1 MCLVLYHDKD
11 LAKSICAIFARFK
24 QNVMRKYL
32 NLFDFKQKVDY
43 KTEILSGLTVA
54 LALVPEAIAF
64 ALIPGFSPLTG
75 LYAAFVLALVTA
87 ILGGR
92 PGMISGATGA
102 VAVVFVGL
110 ILELKNTF
118 PGIEPTTILNYVF
131 ATVILA
137 GLLQI
142 GAGLL
147 RLGKF
152 IRLVPHP
159 VMFGFVNGLA
169 IIIFMAQFP
178 NFYDKSSGELLSGTA
193 LYIMLGLTLLTML
206 IIWGLPKLT
215 KAVPSSL
222 LAIVVV
228 SALVLVFGIDTLTV
242 ADIMPEGESIKG
254 GFPPLSIPQIPLTWD
269 TFLIII
275 PYAGIVAGVGLI
287 ESLLTLNII
296 DEITQTRGRGNK
308 ECVAQG
314 TANILSGFLSGMGGC
329 AMIGQSLINT
339 SSGAR
344 ARLSG
349 ITAAVMLL
357 VFIMFGSSLIE
368 QLPMA
373 ALVGLMFMVALGT
386 FEWASFK
393 TFRKMPNSDV
403 IVMVLVTLIT
413 AITHNLAVAVLLG
426 VIISALAYSWENA
439 KRIRARKHIDEQGV
453 KHYEIYGPLFFGST
467 TLFSEKFDVQNDPK
481 EVIIDF
487 QESRVADMSGIE
499 ALNKITERY
508 KKAGKTVHLRHLS
521 KDCRRLLENAEAII
535 EVNVLEDPTYKV
547 VSDTF

>member
-1 MCLVLYHDKD
+1 MK
-11 LAKSICAIFARFK
+11 
-24 QNVMRKYL
+24 KYL
-32 NLFDFKQKVDY
+32 NLFDFRQKVDY

-75 LYAAFVLALVTA
+75 LYAAFVLCLITS
-87 ILGGR
+87 IFGGR

-102 VAVVFVGL
+102 VAVIFIGL
-110 ILELKNTF
+110 ILELKRNF
-118 PGIEPTTILNYVF
+118 PGIEPETILNYVF

-137 GLLQI
+137 GTLQI
-142 GAGLL
+142 AAGLL

-152 IRLVPHP
+152 IRLVPQP

-169 IIIFMAQFP
+169 IIIFMAQFS
-178 NFYDKSSGELLSGTA
+178 NFYQKGTENLLPTVPF
-193 LYIMLGLTLLTML
+193 LTMLGLALLTML

-222 LAIVVV
+222 VAIVVV
-228 SALVLVFGIDTLTV
+228 SAIVIGFGVDTLTV
-242 ADIMPEGESIKG
+242 AGIMGEGETISG
-254 GFPPLSIPQIPLTWD
+254 GFPPLSIPQIPLT
-269 TFLIII
+269 FESVKIIF
-275 PYAGIVAGVGLI
+275 PYAAIVAGVGLI

-296 DEITQTRGRGNK
+296 DEITETRGSGNR

-314 TANILSGFLSGMGGC
+314 TANIFSGFLSGMGGC
-329 AMIGQSLINT
+329 AMIGQSLINV
-339 SSGAR
+339 SAGAR

-368 QLPMA
+368 RLPMA
-373 ALVGLMFMVALGT
+373 ALVGLMFMVAIGT

-403 IVMVLVTLIT
+403 VVMVLVTLIT
-413 AITHNLAVAVLLG
+413 AITHNLAIAVLLG

-439 KRIRARKHIDEQGV
+439 KRIRARKHIDENGV

-467 TLFSEKFDVQNDPK
+467 TLFGEKFDVQNDPE

-487 QESRVADMSGIE
+487 KESRVADQSGIE
-499 ALNKITERY
+499 ALNKITQRY
-508 KKAGKTVHLRHLS
+508 VKVGKKVHLRHLS
-521 KDCRRLLENAEAII
+521 RDCIRLLENAEEII
-535 EVNVLEDPTYKV
+535 DVNVLEDPTYKV
-547 VSDTF
+547 MVDKVKKKEGEEMKNPYQTWGL

>member
-1 MCLVLYHDKD
+1 MK
-11 LAKSICAIFARFK
+11 
-24 QNVMRKYL
+24 KYL

-75 LYAAFVLALVTA
+75 LYAAFILCLITS

-102 VAVVFVGL
+102 VAVIFVGL
-110 ILELKNTF
+110 ILELKRNF
-118 PGIEPTTILNYVF
+118 PGIEPEAILNYVF
-131 ATVILA
+131 ATVVIA
-137 GLLQI
+137 GVLQI
-142 GAGLL
+142 LAGLL

-178 NFYDKSSGELLSGTA
+178 NFYQKGTDELLSGA
-193 LYIMLGLTLLTML
+193 SLLMMLGLTLLTMV

-215 KAVPSSL
+215 KVVPSSL
-222 LAIVVV
+222 VAIVVV
-228 SALVLVFGIDTLTV
+228 SSIVIGFGVDTLTV
-242 ADIMPEGESIKG
+242 ADTMGAGESIKG
-254 GFPPLSIPQIPLTWD
+254 GFPPLSVPEIPLT
-269 TFLIII
+269 LESVKIIF
-275 PYAGIVAGVGLI
+275 PYAAIVAGVGLI

-296 DEITQTRGRGNK
+296 DEITETRGSGNK

-368 QLPMA
+368 RLPMA
-373 ALVGLMFMVALGT
+373 ALVGLMFMVAIGT

-403 IVMVLVTLIT
+403 VVMVLVTLIT
-413 AITHNLAVAVLLG
+413 AITHNLAVAVLFG

-439 KRIRARKHIDEQGV
+439 KRIRAKKYIDDDGV

-467 TLFSEKFDVQNDPK
+467 TAFAEKFDVQNDPD

-499 ALNKITERY
+499 ALNKLTERY
-508 KKAGKTVHLRHLS
+508 LKVGKGVHLKHLS
-521 KDCRRLLENAEAII
+521 KDCIRLLKTAEDII

-547 VSDTF
+547 VADKVAKKTVDEEKNLFNLWGF

>member
-1 MCLVLYHDKD
+1 MK
-11 LAKSICAIFARFK
+11 
-24 QNVMRKYL
+24 KYL

-75 LYAAFVLALVTA
+75 LYAAFVLALITS
-87 ILGGR
+87 IFGGR

-102 VAVVFVGL
+102 VAVIFIGL
-110 ILELKNTF
+110 ILELKRNF
-118 PGIEPTTILNYVF
+118 PEIEPETILNYVF
-131 ATVILA
+131 ATVIIA
-137 GLLQI
+137 GILQI

-178 NFYDKSSGELLSGTA
+178 NFYQQGTDTLLETTPFMVM
-193 LYIMLGLTLLTML
+193 IGLTLLTMF

-222 LAIVVV
+222 VAIVVV
-228 SALVLVFGIDTLTV
+228 SAIVIGFGVDTLTV
-242 ADIMPEGESIKG
+242 ADTIKEGESIKG
-254 GFPPLSIPQIPLTWD
+254 GFPPLSIPQVPITLE
-269 TFLIII
+269 TFKIIF
-275 PYAGIVAGVGLI
+275 PYAAIVAGVGLI

-296 DEITQTRGRGNK
+296 DEITETRGNGNR

-314 TANILSGFLSGMGGC
+314 TANILSGFFSGMGGC

-368 QLPMA
+368 RLPMA
-373 ALVGLMFMVALGT
+373 ALVGLMFMVAIGT
-386 FEWASFK
+386 FEWASFR

-403 IVMVLVTLIT
+403 VVMILVTLIT
-413 AITHNLAVAVLLG
+413 AITHNLAIAVLLG

-439 KRIRARKHIDEQGV
+439 KRIRARKYIDENGV

-467 TLFSEKFDVQNDPK
+467 TAFAEKFDIQNDPK

-487 QESRVADMSGIE
+487 KESRVADMSGIE
-499 ALNKITERY
+499 ALNKLTERY
-508 KKAGKTVHLRHLS
+508 RNVGKQLHLKHLS
-521 KDCRRLLENAEAII
+521 KDCIQLLEDADDII
-535 EVNVLEDPTYKV
+535 DVNVLEDPTYKV
-547 VSDTF
+547 AVDKPRRKDVEEENPFKLWGL

>member
-1 MCLVLYHDKD
+1 MK
-11 LAKSICAIFARFK
+11 
-24 QNVMRKYL
+24 KYL
-32 NLFDFKQKVDY
+32 NLFDFSQKVNY
-43 KTEILSGLTVA
+43 RTEVLSGLTVA

-75 LYAAFVLALVTA
+75 LYAAFVLALVTS

-102 VAVVFVGL
+102 VAVIFVGL
-110 ILELKNTF
+110 ILELKRTF
-118 PGIEPTTILNYVF
+118 PEIEPTTILNYVF
-131 ATVILA
+131 ATVIIA
-137 GLLQI
+137 GVIQI
-142 GAGLL
+142 LAGLL

-178 NFYDKSSGELLSGTA
+178 NFYQKGTDELLSGASMYT
-193 LYIMLGLTLLTML
+193 MLGLTLLTML
-206 IIWGLPKLT
+206 IIWGFPKIT

-222 LAIVVV
+222 LAIIVV
-228 SALVLVFGIDTLTV
+228 SAIVIGFGVDTLTV
-242 ADIMPEGESIKG
+242 ADTIQEGESIKG
-254 GFPPLSIPQIPLTWD
+254 GFPPLSIPNIPLTWE

-296 DEITQTRGRGNK
+296 DEITETRGSGNK

-373 ALVGLMFMVALGT
+373 ALVGLMFMVAIGT

-439 KRIRARKHIDEQGV
+439 KRIRARKHTDENGV

-467 TLFSEKFDVQNDPK
+467 TLFAEKFDIQNDPS

-508 KKAGKTVHLRHLS
+508 AKAGKKVHLRHLS
-521 KDCRRLLENAEAII
+521 KDCIRLLKNAEDII
-535 EVNVLEDPTYKV
+535 EVNMLEDPTYKV
-547 VSDTF
+547 VVDKV

>member
-1 MCLVLYHDKD
+1 
-11 LAKSICAIFARFK
+11 
-24 QNVMRKYL
+24 MRKYL

-54 LALVPEAIAF
+54 VALVPEAIAF

-75 LYAAFVLALVTA
+75 LYAAFILSLVTS

-102 VAVVFVGL
+102 VAVIFVGL
-110 ILELKNTF
+110 ILELKRNF
-118 PGIEPTTILNYVF
+118 PEIEPETILNYVF

-137 GLLQI
+137 GVLQI
-142 GAGLL
+142 LAGVL

-152 IRLVPHP
+152 IRLVPDP

-169 IIIFMAQFP
+169 IVIFMAQFP
-178 NFYDKSSGELLSGTA
+178 NFYQKGTDNLLTGTSMFM
-193 LYIMLGLTLLTML
+193 MLGLTLLTMV

-222 LAIVVV
+222 VAILVV
-228 SALVLVFGIDTLTV
+228 SAIVIGFGVDTLTV
-242 ADIMPEGESIKG
+242 ADTMREGESIKG
-254 GFPPLSIPQIPLTWD
+254 GFPPLSVPQLPFTWE
-269 TFLIII
+269 TFKIII

-296 DEITQTRGRGNK
+296 DEITDTRGSGNK

-314 TANILSGFLSGMGGC
+314 TANIMSGFLSGMGGC

-349 ITAAVMLL
+349 ITAAIMLL

-373 ALVGLMFMVALGT
+373 ALVGLMFMVAIGT

-393 TFRKMPNSDV
+393 TFGKMPKSDV
-403 IVMVLVTLIT
+403 VVMVLVTLIT

-439 KRIRARKHIDEQGV
+439 KRIRARKHIDDNGV

-467 TLFSEKFDVQNDPK
+467 TLFSEKFDIANDPE

-487 QESRVADMSGIE
+487 KESRVADMSGIE

-508 KKAGKTVHLRHLS
+508 AKAGKKVHLRHLS
-521 KDCRRLLENAEAII
+521 KDCIRLLDNAEDII
-535 EVNVLEDPTYKV
+535 DVNVMEDPTYKIV
-547 VSDTF
+547 VDKVRKKESSKEKNPFKLWGL

>member
-1 MCLVLYHDKD
+1 MK
-11 LAKSICAIFARFK
+11 
-24 QNVMRKYL
+24 KYL
-32 NLFDFKQKVDY
+32 NIFDFSQKVNY
-43 KTEILSGLTVA
+43 KTEILSGITVA

-75 LYAAFVLALVTA
+75 LYAAFILALITA
-87 ILGGR
+87 IFGGR

-102 VAVVFVGL
+102 VAVIFIGL
-110 ILELKNTF
+110 ILELKNSF
-118 PGIEPTTILNYVF
+118 PEITPETILHYVF
-131 ATVILA
+131 ATVIIAGVLQIVA
-137 GLLQI
+137 GLLK
-142 GAGLL
+142 
-147 RLGKF
+147 LGKF

-178 NFYDKSSGELLSGTA
+178 NFYEKGTTELLAGISFWS
-193 LYIMLGLTLLTML
+193 MLGLTLLTML

-222 LAIVVV
+222 VAIIVVSGIV
-228 SALVLVFGIDTLTV
+228 IGFGIDTLTV
-242 ADIMPEGESIKG
+242 ADTMKAGETIKG
-254 GFPPLSIPQIPLTWD
+254 GFPPLSIPNIPLTME
-269 TFLIII
+269 TIKIIF
-275 PYAGIVAGVGLI
+275 PYAAIVAGVGLI

-296 DEITQTRGRGNK
+296 DEITETRGSGNK
-308 ECVAQG
+308 ECIAQG

-339 SSGAR
+339 SAGAR

-373 ALVGLMFMVALGT
+373 ALVGLMFMVAIGT

-393 TFRKMPNSDV
+393 TFRKMPTSDV
-403 IVMVLVTLIT
+403 VVMVLVTLIT
-413 AITHNLAVAVLLG
+413 AITHNLATAVLFG

-439 KRIRARKHIDEQGV
+439 KRIRARKFVDADGV

-467 TLFSEKFDVQNDPK
+467 TAFSEKFDVQNDPV
-481 EVIIDF
+481 EIIIDF
-487 QESRVADMSGIE
+487 KESRVADMSAIE

-508 KKAGKTVHLRHLS
+508 QKVGKKVHLKHLS
-521 KDCRRLLENAEAII
+521 SDCRKLLHNAGEII
-535 EVNVLEDPTYKV
+535 DINVLEDPTYKV
-547 VSDTF
+547 VVDKL

>member
-1 MCLVLYHDKD
+1 MK
-11 LAKSICAIFARFK
+11 
-24 QNVMRKYL
+24 KYI
-32 NLFDFKQKVDY
+32 NLFDFSQKVDY
-43 KTEILSGLTVA
+43 KIEILSGLTVA

-75 LYAAFVLALVTA
+75 LYAAFVLCLVTA

-102 VAVVFVGL
+102 VAVIFIGL
-110 ILELKNTF
+110 ILRLKETI
-118 PGIEPTTILNYVF
+118 PGITPDTILHYVF
-131 ATVILA
+131 ATVVIAGGIQILA
-137 GLLQI
+137 GF
-142 GAGLL
+142 L

-178 NFYDKSSGELLSGTA
+178 NFYQRGGEQLLA
-193 LYIMLGLTLLTML
+193 MNPFMVMLGLTLLTMA

-215 KAVPSSL
+215 KAIPSSL
-222 LAIVVV
+222 VAILVV
-228 SALVLVFGIDTLTV
+228 SAIVIGFDIDTLTV
-242 ADIMPEGESIKG
+242 AGTMGEGETIKG
-254 GFPPLSIPQIPLTWD
+254 GFPPVSIPQIPFTLETLL
-269 TFLIII
+269 LIF
-275 PYAGIVAGVGLI
+275 PYAVIVAGVGLI

-296 DEITQTRGRGNK
+296 DEITETRGSGNK
-308 ECVAQG
+308 ECIAQG

-339 SSGAR
+339 SAGAR

-373 ALVGLMFMVALGT
+373 ALVGLMFMVAIGT

-393 TFRKMPNSDV
+393 TFRKMPTSDV
-403 IVMVLVTLIT
+403 VVMVLVTLIT

-439 KRIRARKHIDEQGV
+439 KRIRARKHIDEDGV

-467 TLFSEKFDVQNDPK
+467 TTFATKFDVQNDPD

-487 QESRVADMSGIE
+487 KESRVADMSAIE

-508 KKAGKTVHLRHLS
+508 HKVGKKVHLKHLS
-521 KDCRRLLENAEAII
+521 KDCVRLLDNAKAII
-535 EVNVLEDPTYKV
+535 DVNVLEDPRYKLPV
-547 VSDTF
+547 DKRKIYPAG

>member
-1 MCLVLYHDKD
+1 MK
-11 LAKSICAIFARFK
+11 
-24 QNVMRKYL
+24 KYL

-75 LYAAFVLALVTA
+75 LYAAFVLCLVTS

-102 VAVVFVGL
+102 VAVIFVGL
-110 ILELKNTF
+110 ILELKRNF
-118 PGIEPTTILNYVF
+118 PGIEPETILNYVL
-131 ATVILA
+131 ATVIIAGILQILA
-137 GLLQI
+137 GV
-142 GAGLL
+142 L

-178 NFYDKSSGELLSGTA
+178 NFYQKGADSLLTGTPM
-193 LYIMLGLTLLTML
+193 YIMLALTFLTML
-206 IIWGLPKLT
+206 IIWGFPKLT
-215 KAVPSSL
+215 KAIPSSL
-222 LAIVVV
+222 LAIIVV
-228 SALVLVFGIDTLTV
+228 SAIVIGFGIDTLTV
-242 ADIMPEGESIKG
+242 ADTMKEGESIKG
-254 GFPPLSIPQIPLTWD
+254 GFPPLSIPSIPLTLE
-269 TFLIII
+269 TFKIIF
-275 PYAGIVAGVGLI
+275 PYAAIVAGVGLI

-296 DEITQTRGRGNK
+296 DEITDTRGSGNK

-349 ITAAVMLL
+349 ITAAIMLL
-357 VFIMFGSSLIE
+357 VFIMFGSGLIE

-373 ALVGLMFMVALGT
+373 ALVGLMFMVAIGT

-393 TFRKMPNSDV
+393 TFGKMPKSDV
-403 IVMVLVTLIT
+403 VVMVLVTLIT

-426 VIISALAYSWENA
+426 VVISALAYSWENA
-439 KRIRARKHIDEQGV
+439 KRIRARKHIDEKGV

-467 TLFSEKFDVQNDPK
+467 TLFTEKFDVQNDPG

-487 QESRVADMSGIE
+487 KESRVADMSGIE
-499 ALNKITERY
+499 ALNRITGRY
-508 KKAGKTVHLRHLS
+508 AKAGKKVHLRHLS
-521 KDCRRLLENAEAII
+521 KDCMQLLENAEDII

-547 VSDTF
+547 VVDKVKRKESSELKNPYNLWGL